1 LHRFLR
7 RRKRLARQKTEQET
21 ESDKFIDEVAP
32 LSSFAKLRQDREKD
46 EKAGFYA
53 GSHLVW

>member
-32 LSSFAKLRQDREKD
+32 LSSFEKLREDRGKE